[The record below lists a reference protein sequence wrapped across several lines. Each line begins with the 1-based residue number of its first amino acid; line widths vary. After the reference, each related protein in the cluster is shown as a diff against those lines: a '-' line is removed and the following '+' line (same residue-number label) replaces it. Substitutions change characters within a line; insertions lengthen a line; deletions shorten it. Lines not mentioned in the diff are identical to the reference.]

1 MSRLE
6 DRLTRC
12 GCDVVG
18 AVVVVDEG
26 AVEDDTVSRSSDEG
40 APTPE
45 SKQIM
50 VIELG

>member
-12 GCDVVG
+12 GC
-18 AVVVVDEG
+18 VVVVDDVV
-26 AVEDDTVSRSSDEG
+26 AVEDDTVSRSSAEG

-45 SKQIM
+45 SKQNL
-50 VIELG
+50 VINLG

>member
-12 GCDVVG
+12 GCDV
-18 AVVVVDEG
+18 VVVVDEG